1 MKRILQKAKKHQTL
15 VLILI
20 VAFVFFGLLAFH
32 QSIKIIDGYAY
43 LTRSSNQTYN
53 TRSLSSINQ
62 IVVHHSASIG
72 QSAEDYARYHVRS
85 KGWPGIGYTFVLEV
99 NGDIIQANP
108 LTNVSYGVSGHNTR
122 SINICLSGDFTKQ
135 APSPAQL
142 KSLKKLIVHLRKQ
155 LPQQLPVRGHKDYG
169 QTSCPGPTLYKELQ
183 AFNTNI
189 AA

>member
-1 MKRILQKAKKHQTL
+1 MKVVLQKAKKHKKL
-15 VLILI
+15 LLILV
-20 VAFVFFGLLAFH
+20 VALLFFALVSFSKPI
-32 QSIKIIDGYAY
+32 QIIDKYNS
-43 LTRSSNQTYN
+43 LMRSSNQTYR

-72 QSAEDYARYHVRS
+72 QFAEDYARYHVRS
-85 KGWPGIGYTFVLEV
+85 KGWPGIGYTFVLEI

-135 APSPAQL
+135 EPSSLQL
-142 KSLKKLIVHLRKQ
+142 KSLKKLITHLRKE
-155 LPQQLPVRGHKDYG
+155 LPQQLPVKGHKDYG
-169 QTSCPGPTLYKELQ
+169 QTSCPGPALYKHLNK
-183 AFNTNI
+183 FNL